1 MLATLNKFCLTRL
14 LGNFIKD
21 LLLIFSFCKCFLSLE
36 ANSRLEPIELD
47 EKGLEASLWIFFSL
61 PLSNNSVIAI
71 TFFSFLQHIIKY
83 FISSISQIN
92 FKCEKKSM
100 LAFSLFSCANIECSS
115 RENYDWPFFFFSTNR
130 EEKKF
135 KISNWVKFKGS
146 QDYSFGSLF
155 GFGQMN
161 YIK

>member
-61 PLSNNSVIAI
+61 PLSNNIVIAI

-92 FKCEKKSM
+92 FKCEKNQCSLSAF
-100 LAFSLFSCANIECSS
+100 LAVQTLSAAPERITTDLSFSSQQ
-115 RENYDWPFFFFSTNR
+115 T
-130 EEKKF
+130 EKKRNSKYQTELNLKEV
-135 KISNWVKFKGS
+135 KITLLV
-146 QDYSFGSLF
+146 LF
-155 GFGQMN
+155 LVSA
-161 YIK
+161 K